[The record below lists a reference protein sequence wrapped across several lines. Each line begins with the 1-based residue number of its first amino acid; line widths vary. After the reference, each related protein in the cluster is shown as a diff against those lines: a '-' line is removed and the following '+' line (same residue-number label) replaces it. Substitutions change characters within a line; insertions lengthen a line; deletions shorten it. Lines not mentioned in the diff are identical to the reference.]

1 MTRVVGVV
9 GTQSTHYLLT
19 GRPFMVMDDLK
30 H

>member
-9 GTQSTHYLLT
+9 GTQSTHDLLT
-19 GRPFMVMDDLK
+19 RRPFMMMDDLK